1 MATAITLELPDD
13 VYATAEEAV
22 ALGLASSQS
31 SFIEKAV
38 RLRMREVRHAR
49 MRVLAAEAMADPDF
63 VSDLHETRQAFQH
76 VDTENWP
83 LADGE

>member
-1 MATAITLELPDD
+1 MATSITLELPDD

-22 ALGLASSQS
+22 NLGLASSQS
-31 SFIEKAV
+31 SFIEEAI

-63 VSDLHETRQAFQH
+63 VSDLQETMQAFEH
-76 VDTENWP
+76 TDGENWP
-83 LADGE
+83 LYDE